1 MSTQFKSE
9 KVTAN
14 LNYKDLFKKFT
25 NLNNLKDYLP
35 QEVQEFESSTDNC
48 SFKIEQLPKMSLQ
61 ITEKHAY
68 EKIKF
73 ESNESQIPFHM
84 YCYIEKNDD
93 NSSNIAW
100 DICLKM
106 ASKGLLAKPTHGN
119 IIRFAPPL
127 IINKNQLDNCI
138 TIIISSLKEFE

>member
-1 MSTQFKSE
+1 MSTIFKSE

-14 LNYKDLFKKFT
+14 LNYKDLFDKFT

-35 QEVQEFESSTDNC
+35 KEVEEFESSVNNC

-84 YCYIEKNDD
+84 FCYIEKNGD
-93 NSSNIAW
+93 NTTDVVIEIDMELNFMMKMLVQKPISIFLEKFTQIIKNIQN
-100 DICLKM
+100 KY
-106 ASKGLLAKPTHGN
+106 
-119 IIRFAPPL
+119 L
-127 IINKNQLDNCI
+127 I
-138 TIIISSLKEFE
+138 

>member
-1 MSTQFKSE
+1 MSTIFKSE

-14 LNYKDLFKKFT
+14 LNYKDLFDKFT

-35 QEVQEFESSTDNC
+35 KEVEEFESSVNNC

-84 YCYIEKNDD
+84 FCYIEKNGD
-93 NSSNIAW
+93 NTTDVVIEIDMELNFMMKMLVQKPISIFLEKFTQIIKNI
-100 DICLKM
+100 
-106 ASKGLLAKPTHGN
+106 
-119 IIRFAPPL
+119 
-127 IINKNQLDNCI
+127 
-138 TIIISSLKEFE
+138 

>member
-1 MSTQFKSE
+1 MSTKFKSE

-14 LNYKDLFKKFT
+14 LNYKDLFEKFT

-35 QEVQEFESSTDNC
+35 KEVEEFESSVDNC

-84 YCYIEKNDD
+84 FCYIEKNGD
-93 NSSNIAW
+93 NTTELNFMMKMLVQKPINIFLEKFTQ
-100 DICLKM
+100 IIK
-106 ASKGLLAKPTHGN
+106 N
-119 IIRFAPPL
+119 I
-127 IINKNQLDNCI
+127 
-138 TIIISSLKEFE
+138 

>member
-1 MSTQFKSE
+1 MSTKFKSE

-14 LNYKDLFKKFT
+14 LNYKDLFEKFT

-35 QEVQEFESSTDNC
+35 KEVEEFESSVDNC

-61 ITEKHAY
+61 ITEKYAY

-84 YCYIEKNDD
+84 FCYIEKNED
-93 NSSNIAW
+93 NTTDVVIEIDMELNFMMKMLVQKPINIFLEKFTQ
-100 DICLKM
+100 IIK
-106 ASKGLLAKPTHGN
+106 N
-119 IIRFAPPL
+119 I
-127 IINKNQLDNCI
+127 
-138 TIIISSLKEFE
+138 

>member
-1 MSTQFKSE
+1 MSTKFKSE

-14 LNYKDLFKKFT
+14 LNYKDLFEKFT

-35 QEVQEFESSTDNC
+35 KEVEEFESSVDNC

-84 YCYIEKNDD
+84 FCYIEKNGD
-93 NSSNIAW
+93 NTTDVVIEIDMELNFMMKMLVQKPIKIFLEKFTQIIKNI
-100 DICLKM
+100 
-106 ASKGLLAKPTHGN
+106 
-119 IIRFAPPL
+119 
-127 IINKNQLDNCI
+127 
-138 TIIISSLKEFE
+138 

>member
-1 MSTQFKSE
+1 MSTKFKSE

-14 LNYKDLFKKFT
+14 LYYKDLFEKFT

-35 QEVQEFESSTDNC
+35 KEVEEFESSVDNC

-84 YCYIEKNDD
+84 FCYIKKNGDNTTDVVIEIDMELNFMMKMLVQKPINIFLEKFTQIIK
-93 NSSNIAW
+93 NI
-100 DICLKM
+100 
-106 ASKGLLAKPTHGN
+106 
-119 IIRFAPPL
+119 
-127 IINKNQLDNCI
+127 
-138 TIIISSLKEFE
+138 

>member
-1 MSTQFKSE
+1 MSTKFKSE
-9 KVTAN
+9 KITAN

-35 QEVQEFESSTDNC
+35 KEVEEFESSVDNC

-84 YCYIEKNDD
+84 FCYIEKNGD
-93 NSSNIAW
+93 NTTDVVIEIDMELNFMMKMLVQKPINMFLEKFTQIIKNI
-100 DICLKM
+100 
-106 ASKGLLAKPTHGN
+106 
-119 IIRFAPPL
+119 
-127 IINKNQLDNCI
+127 
-138 TIIISSLKEFE
+138 

>member
-1 MSTQFKSE
+1 MSTKFKSE

-14 LNYKDLFKKFT
+14 LNYKELFEKFT
-25 NLNNLKDYLP
+25 NLNNLKDNLP
-35 QEVQEFESSTDNC
+35 KEVEEFESSVDNC

-84 YCYIEKNDD
+84 FCYIEKNGD
-93 NSSNIAW
+93 NTTDVVIEIDMELNFMMKMLVQKPINIFLEKFTQ
-100 DICLKM
+100 IIK
-106 ASKGLLAKPTHGN
+106 N
-119 IIRFAPPL
+119 I
-127 IINKNQLDNCI
+127 
-138 TIIISSLKEFE
+138 

>member
-1 MSTQFKSE
+1 MSTKFKSE

-14 LNYKDLFKKFT
+14 LNYKDLFEKFT

-35 QEVQEFESSTDNC
+35 KEVEEFESSVDNC

-84 YCYIEKNDD
+84 FCYIEKNGD
-93 NSSNIAW
+93 NTTDVVIEIDMELNFMM
-100 DICLKM
+100 KM
-106 ASKGLLAKPTHGN
+106 LVQKP
-119 IIRFAPPL
+119 
-127 IINKNQLDNCI
+127 I
-138 TIIISSLKEFE
+138 TIFLEKFTQIIKNI

>member
-1 MSTQFKSE
+1 MSTKFKSE

-14 LNYKDLFKKFT
+14 LNYIDLFEKFT

-35 QEVQEFESSTDNC
+35 KEVEEFESSVDNC

-73 ESNESQIPFHM
+73 ESNESQIPFHLF
-84 YCYIEKNDD
+84 CYIEKNGD
-93 NSSNIAW
+93 NTTDVVIEIDMELNFMMKMLVQKPINIFLEKFTQ
-100 DICLKM
+100 IIK
-106 ASKGLLAKPTHGN
+106 N
-119 IIRFAPPL
+119 I
-127 IINKNQLDNCI
+127 
-138 TIIISSLKEFE
+138 

>member
-1 MSTQFKSE
+1 MSTKFKSE

-14 LNYKDLFKKFT
+14 LNYKDLFEKFT

-35 QEVQEFESSTDNC
+35 KEVEEFESSVDNC

-84 YCYIEKNDD
+84 FCYIEKNGANTTDVVIEID
-93 NSSNIAW
+93 MELNFMMKMLVQKPINIFLEKFTQ
-100 DICLKM
+100 IIK
-106 ASKGLLAKPTHGN
+106 N
-119 IIRFAPPL
+119 I
-127 IINKNQLDNCI
+127 
-138 TIIISSLKEFE
+138 

>member
-1 MSTQFKSE
+1 
-9 KVTAN
+9 
-14 LNYKDLFKKFT
+14 LFEKFT

-35 QEVQEFESSTDNC
+35 KEVEEFESSVDNC

-84 YCYIEKNDD
+84 FCYIEKNGD
-93 NSSNIAW
+93 NTTDVVIEIDMELNFMMKMLVQKPINIFLEKFTQ
-100 DICLKM
+100 IIK
-106 ASKGLLAKPTHGN
+106 N
-119 IIRFAPPL
+119 I
-127 IINKNQLDNCI
+127 
-138 TIIISSLKEFE
+138 

>member
-1 MSTQFKSE
+1 MSTKFKSE

-14 LNYKDLFKKFT
+14 LNYKDLFEKFT

-35 QEVQEFESSTDNC
+35 KEVEEFESSVDNC

-84 YCYIEKNDD
+84 FCFIEKNGD
-93 NSSNIAW
+93 NTTNVVIEIDMELNFMMKMLVQKPIKIFLEKFTQIIKNI
-100 DICLKM
+100 
-106 ASKGLLAKPTHGN
+106 
-119 IIRFAPPL
+119 
-127 IINKNQLDNCI
+127 
-138 TIIISSLKEFE
+138 

>member
-1 MSTQFKSE
+1 MSTKFKSE
-9 KVTAN
+9 KVTTN
-14 LNYKDLFKKFT
+14 LNYKDLFEKFT

-35 QEVQEFESSTDNC
+35 KEVEEFESSVDNC

-84 YCYIEKNDD
+84 FCYIEKNGNNTTDVVIEID
-93 NSSNIAW
+93 MELNFMMKMLVQKPINIFLEKFTQ
-100 DICLKM
+100 IIK
-106 ASKGLLAKPTHGN
+106 N
-119 IIRFAPPL
+119 I
-127 IINKNQLDNCI
+127 
-138 TIIISSLKEFE
+138 

>member
-1 MSTQFKSE
+1 MSTKFKSE

-14 LNYKDLFKKFT
+14 LNYKDLFEKFT

-35 QEVQEFESSTDNC
+35 KEVEEFESSVDNC

-61 ITEKHAY
+61 ITEKYAY

-84 YCYIEKNDD
+84 FCYIEKNGD
-93 NSSNIAW
+93 NTTDVVIEIDMELNFMMKMLVQKPINIFLEKFTQ
-100 DICLKM
+100 IIK
-106 ASKGLLAKPTHGN
+106 N
-119 IIRFAPPL
+119 I
-127 IINKNQLDNCI
+127 
-138 TIIISSLKEFE
+138 

>member
-1 MSTQFKSE
+1 MSTKFKSE

-14 LNYKDLFKKFT
+14 LNYKELFEKFT

-35 QEVQEFESSTDNC
+35 KEVEEFESSVDNC

-84 YCYIEKNDD
+84 FCYIEKNGD
-93 NSSNIAW
+93 NTTDVAIEIDMELNFMMKMLVQKPINIFLEKFTQ
-100 DICLKM
+100 IIK
-106 ASKGLLAKPTHGN
+106 N
-119 IIRFAPPL
+119 I
-127 IINKNQLDNCI
+127 
-138 TIIISSLKEFE
+138 

>member
-1 MSTQFKSE
+1 MSTIFKSE

-14 LNYKDLFKKFT
+14 LNHKDLFDKFT

-35 QEVQEFESSTDNC
+35 KEVEEFESSVNNC

-84 YCYIEKNDD
+84 FCYIEKNGD
-93 NSSNIAW
+93 NTTDVVIEIDMELNFMMKMMVQKPINIFLEKFTQ
-100 DICLKM
+100 IIK
-106 ASKGLLAKPTHGN
+106 N
-119 IIRFAPPL
+119 I
-127 IINKNQLDNCI
+127 
-138 TIIISSLKEFE
+138 

>member
-1 MSTQFKSE
+1 MSTIFKSE

-14 LNYKDLFKKFT
+14 LNYKDLFDKFT

-35 QEVQEFESSTDNC
+35 KEVEEFESSVNNC

-73 ESNESQIPFHM
+73 ESYESQIPFHM
-84 YCYIEKNDD
+84 FCYIEKNGD
-93 NSSNIAW
+93 NTTDVVIEIDMELNFMMKMLVQKPISIFLEKFTQIIKNI
-100 DICLKM
+100 
-106 ASKGLLAKPTHGN
+106 
-119 IIRFAPPL
+119 
-127 IINKNQLDNCI
+127 
-138 TIIISSLKEFE
+138 

>member
-1 MSTQFKSE
+1 MSTKFKSE

-14 LNYKDLFKKFT
+14 LNYKDLFEKFT

-35 QEVQEFESSTDNC
+35 KEVEEFESSVDNC

-84 YCYIEKNDD
+84 FCYIEKNGD
-93 NSSNIAW
+93 NTTDVIIEIDMELNFMM
-100 DICLKM
+100 KM
-106 ASKGLLAKPTHGN
+106 LVQKP
-119 IIRFAPPL
+119 
-127 IINKNQLDNCI
+127 I
-138 TIIISSLKEFE
+138 TIFLEKFTQIIKNI

>member
-1 MSTQFKSE
+1 MSTKFKSE

-14 LNYKDLFKKFT
+14 LNYKDLFEKFT

-35 QEVQEFESSTDNC
+35 KEVEEFESSVDNC

-61 ITEKHAY
+61 ITEKYAY

-84 YCYIEKNDD
+84 ICYIEKNED
-93 NSSNIAW
+93 NTTDVVIEIDMELNFMMKMLVQKPINIFLEKFTQ
-100 DICLKM
+100 IIK
-106 ASKGLLAKPTHGN
+106 N
-119 IIRFAPPL
+119 I
-127 IINKNQLDNCI
+127 
-138 TIIISSLKEFE
+138 

>member
-1 MSTQFKSE
+1 MSTKFKSE
-9 KVTAN
+9 KITAN

-35 QEVQEFESSTDNC
+35 KEVEEFESSVDNC

-84 YCYIEKNDD
+84 FCYIEKNGD
-93 NSSNIAW
+93 NTTDVVIEIDMELNFMMKMLVQKPINIFLEKFTQ
-100 DICLKM
+100 IIK
-106 ASKGLLAKPTHGN
+106 N
-119 IIRFAPPL
+119 I
-127 IINKNQLDNCI
+127 
-138 TIIISSLKEFE
+138 